1 MSFLEIKISC
11 PSGLSE
17 ILIAELSSSG
27 YNSFLE
33 TDEGL
38 NAYIEE
44 DIFSE
49 ELLKEIIRKYRGK
62 IKYEKIFL
70 ENKNWNE
77 EWEKNF
83 EPVVVAGKCRIRASF
98 HPSDPSYTYDIVI
111 NPKMSFGT
119 GHHETTS
126 LMIENQLEIDHAG
139 KKVLDAGGGTGIL
152 AVMASKLGAS
162 DVLAYDI
169 EDWAFENMKE
179 NCNLNLCRN
188 IKTAQ
193 GTIKDL
199 KLLPETYDIILAN
212 INRNVLLE
220 EIPSYSQ
227 VLKQDGFLVLSGFY
241 EEDISELENV
251 ARHSSLKFLGVKTKN
266 RWASLAFQKN

>member
-241 EEDISELENV
+241 EEDISELKNV